1 MSLEP
6 EKVKRI
12 IEGALFAA
20 GQPMKL
26 DKLANLFFE
35 EERPNTDVLMEALGQ
50 LKDEYAERGV
60 ELKQVSSGYR
70 FQVKEEV
77 GEWVSRLWEEKPPR
91 YSRALLE
98 TLALIAYRQPIT
110 RGEIEEIRGVSVSS
124 HITKTLLERD
134 WIRVVGHRDVPGRP
148 AMYGTTRNF
157 LDYFNLENL
166 DELPSLAE
174 IRDLDTIN
182 AELELEENG
191 GVSPEPEAGAEVD
204 SELDSEVNTDIN
216 DETAEAGEHGQ
227 SGSEQTTDTLAEVDS
242 ETEADELEAEDDVK
256 TPLLDSSAE
265 NPDAETLDVETS
277 AAEILDVETPA
288 SPDTDA
294 DSASET
300 EQNSETNSNSLT

>member
-35 EERPNTDVLMEALGQ
+35 EERPTTDVLMEALGQ

-182 AELELEENG
+182 AELALEENG

-216 DETAEAGEHGQ
+216 DEMAEAGEHAQ
-227 SGSEQTTDTLAEVDS
+227 SGSEQATDTPAEVDS

-265 NPDAETLDVETS
+265 NPDAEPSD
-277 AAEILDVETPA
+277 AEISDVETPA